1 MSRFSFILRLSGFI
15 GLSAGFV
22 AQLHIALLRDPILY
36 GGAQP
41 IPGWIGRIATAL
53 LVGSLAVLFYG
64 DVLDAIFK
72 GWVDLLTLCAIGGQW
87 GVPLGLFLTA
97 TSGAGSLAGLLTVVG
112 YGLHAVVGIV
122 VSITYL
128 RRKGG

>member
-1 MSRFSFILRLSGFI
+1 MGTFSFVLRLSGFT

-22 AQLHIALLRDPILY
+22 TQLYIALLRDPILY
-36 GGAQP
+36 GGVQSV
-41 IPGWIGRIATAL
+41 PGWMSEGAMAL
-53 LVGSLAVLFYG
+53 LLGSFAVLFYG
-64 DVLDAIFK
+64 AVLDDIFM

-87 GVPLGLFLTA
+87 GVPLGMYLTVM
-97 TSGAGSLAGLLTVVG
+97 TSAGSLAGLLTLVG
-112 YGLHAVVGIV
+112 YGFHVIAAVV